1 MLNGTEAAVANIKE
15 YLSKNNLIDSAIRV
29 AIQNSCSGAG
39 LGLALD
45 SEKEGDK
52 VYSEGSVTFLVAEGI
67 FADTGAITV
76 DFVKASGG
84 CGCGSAGF
92 KVSSEKPL
100 ASGGGCGSS
109 CSSGSCGC

>member
-1 MLNGTEAAVANIKE
+1 MLTITEAAVENIKA
-15 YLSKNNLIDSAIRV
+15 YLDSNKMESAIRI
-29 AIQNSCSGAG
+29 AIQSSCSGVG

-45 SEKEGDK
+45 SEKAGDK
-52 VYSEGSVTFLVAEGI
+52 VFSEGGLTFLVAEPV

-76 DFVKASGG
+76 DFVKSSGG
-84 CGCGSAGF
+84 CGCGGGGF

-100 ASGGGCGSS
+100 ASGGGCGGS